1 MPCGRSREARNTT
14 ALGQSAGLKELPSAQ
29 AGTSGTGWT
38 LGLVVAG
45 PGSLGM
51 SGEHRQVWEGL
62 GTMKRRVGSGK
73 LPTSEV
79 ARGALWDSR
88 E

>member
-1 MPCGRSREARNTT
+1 M
-14 ALGQSAGLKELPSAQ
+14 
-29 AGTSGTGWT
+29 GWT
-38 LGLVVAG
+38 LGLVVVA

-51 SGEHRQVWEGL
+51 SREHRQVWEGL
-62 GTMKRRVGSGK
+62 GIMKRRVGSGK

-79 ARGALWDSR
+79 EALWDSR